1 MKVWVTRDEPP
12 PPDGALSAALL
23 EAGLEVIHEP
33 VITRTIVSD
42 ARAEIDALGHE
53 DWLVLTSAFAVEAID
68 RSVVP
73 CRIAVVGMATRRAA
87 LDAGLRVDHLSAGGT
102 ASDLFA
108 ELRPHARGKT
118 ICYPRSSKAE
128 VPEVEAG
135 VTLVSPVVYKTTKR
149 RYRRGAHKECD
160 VIAVASPSAA
170 RAIGPIAKPC
180 ASIGPT
186 TSAALRDLGIE
197 PWVEAPEKSFESL
210 AEAISTGS

>member
-12 PPDGALSAALL
+12 PPDGALSTALL
-23 EAGLEVIHEP
+23 AEGLEVIHEP
-33 VITRTIVSD
+33 VIKRTIVND

-53 DWLVLTSAFAVEAID
+53 DWVVLTSAYAVEAIN

-73 CRIAVVGMATRRAA
+73 CRIAVVGMATRSAA
-87 LDAGLRVDHLSAGGT
+87 ISAGLRVDHLSTGGT
-102 ASDLFA
+102 AADLFA

-118 ICYPRSSKAE
+118 ICYPRSSKSE

-135 VTLVSPVVYKTTKR
+135 VTLVCPVVYRTTKR
-149 RYRRGAHKECD
+149 RYRRGVHKECE

-170 RAIGPIAKPC
+170 RAIGQIAKPC

-186 TSAALRDLGIE
+186 TSAALRELGVE
-197 PWVEAPEKSFESL
+197 PWVEAADKSFVSL
-210 AEAISTGS
+210 AEAIATGS